1 MCNTTGE
8 KLSMKMKEK
17 GISKKRLAKETGMDY
32 STVCRLCN
40 GDRVGYLDTWMKVCD
55 AIQIEM
61 NDIVR

>member
-1 MCNTTGE
+1 
-8 KLSMKMKEK
+8 MKMKEK